1 MFSKP
6 DPDWFAAAGRSALTA
21 AWCVVLA
28 TSVSSCESRNGE
40 SSNSTN
46 SIPRYE
52 LSIASKDLRELERNI
67 DGERLRPATFTA
79 KGKQYDVKVRLRG
92 SWARSWPKKSFKIF
106 FEEGKRFEENEC
118 LNLNTGW
125 RDPAF
130 VREPLAY
137 HIYAACG
144 VPASKAQM
152 VQLRVNGA
160 FHGLYVEVEQPE
172 KPFLKRHQLAGAALY
187 KANSDRNLSD
197 ERNLGSEQVFTN
209 HYEKETRKK
218 EGWRDLQTFCQE
230 LTAAKDDVPG
240 FFSRNVD
247 VAEYIDYLA
256 ASVLVQ
262 NWDCL
267 NKNHFLV
274 HDLHG
279 SGKWLVVPWDLDRT
293 LGDHWQG
300 GFNSVEVPLLLGKRQ
315 LPGPTGWNRL
325 ADAFFS
331 DKTLRQRFLDRL
343 ETLLE
348 KEFTTEKLFP
358 IVDQFE
364 ADVGSMAAQDR
375 KRWPSEAGEFH
386 RGIRALKDFIPRRK
400 SFLLREIARLRQE
413 N

>member
-1 MFSKP
+1 MP
-6 DPDWFAAAGRSALTA
+6 NLDRFAAAGRIALYA
-21 AWCVVLA
+21 AWCVVLG
-28 TSVSSCESRNGE
+28 VSAASCDSRDGE
-40 SSNSTN
+40 STSNAHSTN

-52 LSIASKDLRELERNI
+52 LIIAPKDLRELERNI
-67 DGERLRPATFTA
+67 DGDRLRPATFTA
-79 KGKQYDVKVRLRG
+79 KGKEYDVKVRLRG

-106 FEEGKRFEENEC
+106 FEKGREFEDNEC

-137 HIYAACG
+137 HIYTACG

-152 VQLRVNGA
+152 VELHVNGT

-172 KPFLKRHQLAGAALY
+172 KPFLKRHRLAGAALY
-187 KANSDRNLSD
+187 KANSDQNRAD
-197 ERNLGSEQVFTN
+197 ERDLGSEQAFMG

-218 EGWRDLQTFCQE
+218 DGWRDLQTFCQE
-230 LTAAKDDVPG
+230 LAAANNDVPA
-240 FFSRNVD
+240 FFDKNVD
-247 VAEYIDYLA
+247 VARYIDFLA
-256 ASVLVQ
+256 ASALVQ

-279 SGKWLVVPWDLDRT
+279 SGKWQVVPWDLDRT

-300 GFNSVEVPLLLGKRQ
+300 GFNSAEVPLLLGKRQ

-331 DKTLRQRFLDRL
+331 DKTLRQRYLDRL
-343 ETLLE
+343 EALLE
-348 KEFTTEKLFP
+348 KEFTIEKLFP
-358 IVDQFE
+358 LVDQFE
-364 ADVGSMAAQDR
+364 AAIGPLAMQDR
-375 KRWPSEAGEFH
+375 KRWPSDAGAIH
-386 RGIRALKDFIPRRK
+386 RGIQELKDFIPRRRT
-400 SFLLREIARLRQE
+400 FLLREIARLRQQ